1 MIDRD
6 RDNRDIDR
14 WIRGNLLEE
23 LAHTI
28 SKFKTC
34 LNLPSAS
41 GKKIKKAGSI
51 ILSRCKGLRTK
62 GSAVEFYCLSTRS
75 SDVQCLSAEEG
86 WASWRRGRENLPFL
100 CLFVLRRPS
109 VSWMMSA
116 HTGEGNP
123 LIQMLISLRNTITD
137 TSGNNALPAPWA
149 FLSPLK
155 LIHKNKICA
164 LSSKM
169 HFYTLNKSPW
179 YCALTPFTG
188 VHTWVK
194 GYINGQRP
202 DRL

>member
-41 GKKIKKAGSI
+41 GKKTKKAGGVI
-51 ILSRCKGLRTK
+51 PSRCKGLRTK
-62 GSAVEFYCLSTRS
+62 GSVVEFYCLSARS

-86 WASWRRGRENLPFL
+86 WTSWRRGRENLPFL

-109 VSWMMSA
+109 MSWMMSA

-149 FLSPLK
+149 FLLAHWSWYIRTRFVRYPPRCIFTLWINHHDIV
-155 LIHKNKICA
+155 LWPHLLECIHEWRDI
-164 LSSKM
+164 
-169 HFYTLNKSPW
+169 
-179 YCALTPFTG
+179 
-188 VHTWVK
+188 
-194 GYINGQRP
+194 
-202 DRL
+202 